1 VLLTALPAMSELR
14 GAAARDRLKQV
25 SRSMAQL
32 LLLASGAIVI
42 SVLVANQGF
51 VTWWVG
57 AGRYGG
63 LELTVVFVLGML
75 VRHINFAAVY
85 TLFCFGNERRLALTA
100 IADGLAGAVA
110 MFVLVPRIG
119 PTGAAIGLLLA
130 TLVVS
135 LPANLRALGRELD
148 VQPLSY
154 LAFWNGWALR
164 FVLLA
169 SCAAGVALAMP
180 AGLVPAT
187 VAAASV
193 LLLYVGVMWPEMTR
207 TPLGPMLTARL
218 GPWASA
224 LSLVQRPLL
233 GSSPESRA

>member
-1 VLLTALPAMSELR
+1 
-14 GAAARDRLKQV
+14 
-25 SRSMAQL
+25 
-32 LLLASGAIVI
+32 
-42 SVLVANQGF
+42 
-51 VTWWVG
+51 
-57 AGRYGG
+57 
-63 LELTVVFVLGML
+63 
-75 VRHINFAAVY
+75 
-85 TLFCFGNERRLALTA
+85 
-100 IADGLAGAVA
+100 

-193 LLLYVGVMWPEMTR
+193 LLLYGGVMWPEMTR
-207 TPLGPMLTARL
+207 APLGPMLTARL